1 MKKLYNLYNSSS
13 RVDSDVDSLFS
24 DYTSFENT
32 FFNGVKNTA
41 ETTIDGDS
49 PIVIRTT
56 PPLVAVPA
64 DLATS
69 DIRVFDEDESYGA
82 TRTDFE
88 QERRREIA
96 QERARRRREQQR
108 REDQRR
114 QDRQSG
120 FIPPTSP
127 DDEELG

>member
-1 MKKLYNLYNSSS
+1 M
-13 RVDSDVDSLFS
+13 DSDVESIFL
-24 DYTSFENT
+24 TSTAFENS
-32 FFNGVKNTA
+32 FFNGVINTN

-49 PIVIRTT
+49 PVVIRTT

-69 DIRVFDEDESYGA
+69 DIRVFDEGENFGAARSDFDEN
-82 TRTDFE
+82 
-88 QERRREIA
+88 RRREIA

-114 QDRQSG
+114 RDIQSG